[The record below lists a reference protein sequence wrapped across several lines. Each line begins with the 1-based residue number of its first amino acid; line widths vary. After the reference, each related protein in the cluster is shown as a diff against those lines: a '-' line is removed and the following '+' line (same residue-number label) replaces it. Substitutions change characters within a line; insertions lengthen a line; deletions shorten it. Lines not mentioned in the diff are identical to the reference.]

1 MRASRIS
8 KFGRRK
14 KGILVFFA
22 LALILQLIGQVTT
35 SSESHAAINGVT
47 LSKTATKSEVAVG
60 EEFLYVIEFQVDGA
74 TYPGGPV
81 LVEDTV
87 PPQFEILE
95 EDSNSDGGWQNGGW
109 LQKSG
114 QKLTF
119 GPQNVQSG
127 TAYRLEIPVRAKATG
142 LAVPVNTTNTV
153 TLTSTNLGQSVDD
166 TADVTIK
173 ADPNPDP
180 GSGNPGGGTDVVH
193 STWEVIKSQDTGFG
207 NTPIV
212 GGRVKYT
219 VGLEP
224 NDCTKEC
231 ENLFNAKLVDTLP
244 AGAIPDQSTI
254 KNGGVYNPAE
264 GTITWTIA
272 ELATGTSFWTSYEVD
287 FPAGLG
293 HGISPNTPLTRVNK
307 VELVSHDPFTMGGSI
322 VDDEDEVTTKFNQPV
337 TGTPNLSKKR
347 GFVYRYPGQ
356 SQTYTIDGI
365 SNTGNGVNSKLTN
378 LVLTDT
384 LPPEMDFSKIRM
396 PNRAVSEFLYKKN
409 TGAWISFG
417 TNINANREITV
428 GGAGSEIALGAG
440 EFLTGL
446 QWKFNEL
453 PAGSTISNAH
463 LVGTVRANAH
473 GANDPVLHGT
483 VVTNTVNLTYD
494 APNASGTPQP
504 QTPINKQVEFYI
516 NNPKP
521 WLVAEKSVGSGNFM
535 PLSEVPFTLTIRN
548 DKKATGNYVNPVVYD
563 LLPLNFEFVTDSDS
577 LGNVTNPSP
586 GTQNITKPDLEIT
599 PNFNGTGRT
608 LLTWTWPTT
617 TTVEFIPDSSFQIT
631 YKAVIQAG
639 TPRSGNGVTYTNDM
653 YITTQNPQTT
663 FWHNGSSTPAPDDP
677 ETFASWAQKPYNA
690 SQKDHALG
698 FKPTS
703 GTDQYFVY
711 DSEVVTVRKA
721 SFVQSTKWNR
731 GDLPAVERDDVDGSY
746 DPAPAIPVLPFNPDG
761 PIQYTEYPYYSVTFE
776 GGTAD
781 YRLAIRNSGNTRLG
795 KIDVIDI
802 LPHVG
807 DNAVRVSGSSYEARG
822 TQWRPNLSEVI
833 KSGQKTFTSSAAT
846 GGKTV
851 KFDVASY
858 VSKSVDQDNV
868 VNFSNVTGAKTGWI
882 SESSFTSDDLSDI
895 YSLYFELTNIVGS
908 DGLPGMAPG
917 DYIVLDW
924 KMDAPVGAEV
934 GKVAWNSFAIQATEA
949 GTDGSGEGSKMLPTA
964 PNKVGFVIDPNSV
977 HKTLGEIGNFVWFD
991 SNRNGLQDEE
1001 YDGDGNQAAGINGI
1015 TVNLYKANDLNTI
1028 IRSSK
1033 TGYNTEGKP
1042 GYYLFQ
1048 GLELDKDYV
1057 VEFVLPKQYE
1067 PTIANVKSANPMIVE
1082 ADPTHTNDNDSNR
1095 VGTGISL
1102 SGDYTAYR
1110 TDAISLTTTNK
1121 KNHTIDFGIVE
1132 EETTPPTDYP
1142 SIEMEKKITSVAQG
1156 TSAKQPTSNDYAVK
1170 GNIVNYSIEVKNTS
1184 SVTLHNIKVSDVLD
1198 RNQSGFTFNT
1208 LEYGGD
1214 SIAINGNTHNRPDV
1228 ISGINNAG
1236 VNPTIFIKSLGANES
1251 FVLKGS
1257 YEVVAADVDGTN
1269 LKNTVTLNYN
1279 ESPETLTDDEEIPLA
1294 GLKVEKTGSALQVP
1308 HGATSFFID
1317 YTVTIENIGNYDL
1330 TNLVINDTKVPG
1342 IPTIPLLAVGEV
1354 KKITYTYEVTT
1365 ATMPA
1370 VGSNV
1375 TNTVT
1380 VTPDETPG
1388 ETDDHDIP
1396 VVDTPVGSI
1405 GDYVW
1410 LDANEDGIQDAG
1422 ERGINGITV
1431 KLYRDKAGTPIAQT
1445 VTRTNEGKDG
1455 YYLFPGLPAD
1465 TYYVKFEVPNDYAVT
1480 KAEAAAATKET
1491 DSNATD
1497 NDGFTEAIDIGPGP
1511 AVWDDPTIDL
1521 GLVPRGEIGNY
1532 VWLDRNRD
1540 GIQNENE
1547 KDGINGIEVRL
1558 HKDNK
1563 TGTPIATTT
1572 TATKDGKPGYYL
1584 FDNLLAGSYY
1594 VEFVIPVDYSKT
1606 VQGVGADRAVDSNV
1620 TTTDGTSEFTDVINI
1635 GGAPGAPEWIDHTI
1649 DLGLVAKGAIG
1660 NYVWLDANVNGK
1672 QDEQPHYG
1680 VNGITV
1686 KLYDKDKN
1694 LLAETLTGND
1704 AGGNP
1709 GYYLFEHLVAGDYY
1723 VNFTVPYGYLLTI
1736 AEASGVSADLDSNK
1750 LTNGFTSLITIGDG
1764 PGKVWEDLTIDLG
1777 LNYMPYIPPVKPEP
1791 EPEKPE
1797 PEKPE
1802 PEKPEPEKPDPEKP
1816 EPEKPDPE
1824 KPTDPIKEVTE
1835 KDKPKEG
1842 EVDVPNGGK
1851 PSVGE
1856 KPKHGTVTVDKDG
1869 KWKYVPKP
1877 GFKGKDSFSIIVVD
1891 KDGNEQE
1898 IFYEIDVEDVP
1909 LGGIDVPGGIGKLP
1923 KTGESSSLPW
1933 QLLGIALIV
1942 AAVAL
1947 RAKRLR
1953 RK

>member
-22 LALILQLIGQVTT
+22 LALILQMIGQVVQTPNLN
-35 SSESHAAINGVT
+35 AAAPVGLTLEKTANKTEVEVGEQVT
-47 LSKTATKSEVAVG
+47 YLIKYANVNDTLVGSDIKITDQIDLSK
-60 EEFLYVIEFQVDGA
+60 
-74 TYPGGPV
+74 
-81 LVEDTV
+81 
-87 PPQFEILE
+87 FEIV
-95 EDSNSDGGWQNGGW
+95 DSVGWIDNAG
-109 LQKSG
+109 LFTFDRN
-114 QKLTF
+114 LTA
-119 GPQNVQSG
+119 GDTG
-127 TAYRLEIPVRAKATG
+127 TLEITVKAKSPGSTVDT
-142 LAVPVNTTNTV
+142 LTTNTAKLEV
-153 TLTSTNLGQSVDD
+153 VSGPSAGDSISD
-166 TADVTIK
+166 SADVTIK
-173 ADPNPDP
+173 
-180 GSGNPGGGTDVVH
+180 GNPGGNPPGGGDVTYD
-193 STWEVIKSQDTGFG
+193 SWETWKSQNTGIAG
-207 NTPIV
+207 NPAIV
-212 GGRVKYT
+212 GGEVTYQVGVKSKT
-219 VGLEP
+219 NAQNTEP
-224 NDCTKEC
+224 GSITIQDFQDFLPPNAQFVSATK
-231 ENLFNAKLVDTLP
+231 
-244 AGAIPDQSTI
+244 
-254 KNGGVYNPAE
+254 
-264 GTITWTIA
+264 GTISSGGTVDIVSQPA
-272 ELATGTSFWTSYEVD
+272 NDATGTILWAPFTLQSGQSFTATVKVKY
-287 FPAGLG
+287 PADAGY
-293 HGISPNTPLTRVNK
+293 TPLASQTNRVNFA
-307 VELVSHDPFTMGGSI
+307 VYNITNGGSI
-322 VDDEDEVTTKFNQPV
+322 NGTDADVTTNFGPPKSGDSGLTKSREFE
-337 TGTPNLSKKR
+337 
-347 GFVYRYPGQ
+347 YRWHDQEQIYKIG
-356 SQTYTIDGI
+356 GI
-365 SNTGNGVNSKLTN
+365 SNPSGSNVNSPIEN
-378 LVLTDT
+378 LELIDN
-384 LPPEMDFSKIRM
+384 LPLELKYTSIKM
-396 PNRAVSEFLYKKN
+396 PNRAWTKFSYQKNGVNTWIDYSYSTVSGTLNVSTLGLDPNDYLSKLKWEFASLAVGGSIGGIEIRGNVLEERADGSGPVAHGDEVKNEVTLDYEKKN
-409 TGAWISFG
+409 PLQGGA
-417 TNINANREITV
+417 NIPAHKTAEAKFKINDHMPWLQAKKSYSIV
-428 GGAGSEIALGAG
+428 GGYPGPMALA
-440 EFLTGL
+440 
-446 QWKFNEL
+446 
-453 PAGSTISNAH
+453 
-463 LVGTVRANAH
+463 
-473 GANDPVLHGT
+473 D
-483 VVTNTVNLTYD
+483 
-494 APNASGTPQP
+494 
-504 QTPINKQVEFYI
+504 
-516 NNPKP
+516 
-521 WLVAEKSVGSGNFM
+521 
-535 PLSEVPFTLTIRN
+535 FTLKIEN
-548 DKKATGNYVNPVVYD
+548 LNKATGPYIQPVIYD
-563 LLPLNFEFVTDSDS
+563 LLPKEIEYYTDPKKGKRADVLPISYTVTDLS
-577 LGNVTNPSP
+577 NNPLPVQPKMDILENYNS
-586 GTQNITKPDLEIT
+586 IT
-599 PNFNGTGRT
+599 GQT
-608 LLTWTWPTT
+608 LVKWYWENPI
-617 TTVEFIPDSSFQIT
+617 EFDVGQGFIIKYQGQIR
-631 YKAVIQAG
+631 AG
-639 TPRSGNGVTYTNDM
+639 TPVSTTGYTNHV
-653 YITTQNPQTT
+653 YATTKDPLP
-663 FWHNGSSTPAPDDP
+663 FWHGNSAAPHEPIPANYA
-677 ETFASWAQKPYNA
+677 TWKNA
-690 SQKDHALG
+690 NTAIQDTTLG
-698 FKPTS
+698 FDPT
-703 GTDQYFVY
+703 DNVDEFFVH
-711 DSEVVTVRKA
+711 DKVDVPVRKLA
-721 SFVQSTKWNR
+721 LVQSTKWNK
-731 GDLPAVERDDVDGSY
+731 GDLPPIYDATVDGSFTGE
-746 DPAPAIPVLPFNPDG
+746 PGIPVPPFENDPG
-761 PIQYTEYPYYSVTFE
+761 GIQYTEYPRYSVTFE

-781 YRLAIRNSGNTRLG
+781 YKLAIRNTGNERI
-795 KIDVIDI
+795 KKVEIIDI

-807 DNAVRVSGSSYEARG
+807 DAPPLAPGAARNSAWQPNLAEVLASGS
-822 TQWRPNLSEVI
+822 
-833 KSGQKTFTSSAAT
+833 KTFTSSVAT
-846 GGKTV
+846 GEKTV
-851 KFDVASY
+851 EFTLNTY
-858 VSKSVDQDNV
+858 LSKSVDQTNV
-868 VNFSNVTGAKTGWI
+868 VNFNNASNAAGGRPGWTHD
-882 SESSFTSDDLSDI
+882 SQYTSDDLTDI
-895 YSLYFELTNIVGS
+895 KSLYFELSGFTGS
-908 DGLPGMAPG
+908 DDQEGLAPG
-917 DYIVLDW
+917 DYVVLEW
-924 KMDAPVGAEV
+924 KMDAPVGAL
-934 GKVAWNSFAIQATEA
+934 KNAVAWNSFAIRPT
-949 GTDGSGEGSKMLPTA
+949 TMDNTLMLPAA
-964 PNKVGFVIDPNSV
+964 PNKVGFIIDPADAHV
-977 HKTLGEIGNFVWFD
+977 DLGEIGNFVWFD

-1015 TVNLYKANDLNTI
+1015 TVNLYKADDLNTI

-1067 PTIANVKSANPMIVE
+1067 PTIANVKSANPIIVE
-1082 ADPTHTNDNDSNR
+1082 ADPTHTNDNDSNW

-1156 TSAKQPTSNDYAVK
+1156 TSAKQPASNDYAVK

-1370 VGSNV
+1370 IGSNV

-1410 LDANEDGIQDAG
+1410 LDANEDGIQDAS

-1606 VQGVGADRAVDSNV
+1606 VQGVGVDRAVDSNV

-1750 LTNGFTSLITIGDG
+1750 LMSGFTSLITIGDG

-1797 PEKPE
+1797 PEKPD
-1802 PEKPEPEKPDPEKP
+1802 PEKPEPEKPDPEKPEPEKP

-1851 PSVGE
+1851 PNVGE